1 MTRQRYTKFSAFKE
15 LTLLFPKQKLTG
27 EMNFDLCYLVQGSES
42 FVNGQIVFKALELS
56 CPVTAT
62 ELCCSSRKS
71 AIDNQAI
78 NKWAWLCSNKTLF
91 TKRAA
96 NRVWLRENSLL
107 TLALG

>member
-1 MTRQRYTKFSAFKE
+1 MSKGEFLILTSPQKPPIQAENLVVKGQR
-15 LTLLFPKQKLTG
+15 
-27 EMNFDLCYLVQGSES
+27 
-42 FVNGQIVFKALELS
+42 VNILGLMDHMIS
-56 CPVTAT
+56 VTAT

-71 AIDNQAI
+71 AIDNQAM

>member
-1 MTRQRYTKFSAFKE
+1 MTRQRYTKFFAFKE

-42 FVNGQIVFKALELS
+42 CVNGHIVFKALELY
-56 CPVTAT
+56 CPVIAT
-62 ELCCSSRKS
+62 ELCCGSRKA
-71 AIDNQAI
+71 AIDKQAV

-96 NRVWLRENSLL
+96 SRVWLRENSLL